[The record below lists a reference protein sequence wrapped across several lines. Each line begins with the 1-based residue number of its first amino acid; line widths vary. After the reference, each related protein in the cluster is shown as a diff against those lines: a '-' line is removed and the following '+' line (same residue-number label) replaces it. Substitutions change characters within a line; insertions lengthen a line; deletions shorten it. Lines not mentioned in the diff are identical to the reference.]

1 MSNMEEIH
9 LSDFPKICRIC
20 LNNAN
25 IQPINNSLI
34 RIFKQIMGTEFFSEE
49 YLPKNVCSDCSL
61 KLEDIITFIKI
72 YKKNDSKLKTILR
85 NKFNYSQI
93 QNDHKKTQPVSENS
107 VEDNEINME
116 TEFEIEEQNKELNLD
131 KQYQI
136 HDTIDLSQEN
146 DVDNIEII
154 CNTCGRTF
162 LNVKDLFNHERFN
175 PKCNEGNKMNT
186 CNLKNRCSY
195 TTATPKKMKKYE
207 LKQDNINL
215 INLKTDCDSCKRKFI
230 SDKELSN
237 HKRFNPTC
245 RKELI
250 NEEIENV
257 QKNIMMNQLIIEDTV
272 QKSGSSLLPLK
283 DVINDTKNLY
293 PCTQCGKS
301 FKNRW
306 SYERH
311 TKSHTGERP
320 HICNI
325 CKRGFR
331 QKAHLK
337 DHLRIHSGEKPYQCF
352 ICKRSFRHLSTISK
366 HQHKH
371 IEVS

>member
-1 MSNMEEIH
+1 MEEIH

-34 RIFKQIMGTEFFSEE
+34 RIFKQIMGTEVYGSIPRNMYIIIQITDIIHIFYLFQFFSEE

-257 QKNIMMNQLIIEDTV
+257 QKNIMMNQLIIGNFVFQVICLLLLIKDLYIFLMKKNNCQIIMFF
-272 QKSGSSLLPLK
+272 QK
-283 DVINDTKNLY
+283 TRYKNL
-293 PCTQCGKS
+293 
-301 FKNRW
+301 
-306 SYERH
+306 
-311 TKSHTGERP
+311 
-320 HICNI
+320 
-325 CKRGFR
+325 
-331 QKAHLK
+331 
-337 DHLRIHSGEKPYQCF
+337 
-352 ICKRSFRHLSTISK
+352 
-366 HQHKH
+366 
-371 IEVS
+371 EVHCCH